1 MLTQYMTETN
11 VVVSPSSP
19 TDNHSHLSESSD
31 NSPPDSIF
39 DTTALVQVISTASSE
54 ELLKVVQ
61 LIFPQVDD
69 WIVDIDLSLLPLDK
83 LEQIQTI
90 FQGRC

>member
-1 MLTQYMTETN
+1 MLTQLVTETN
-11 VVVSPSSP
+11 VVVSPTSP
-19 TDNHSHLSESSD
+19 IDNHSHLSESSD
-31 NSPPDSIF
+31 NTPPDSFF

-61 LIFPQVDD
+61 LVSPQVDD
-69 WIVDIDLSLLPLDK
+69 WIVDIDLSLLPPDK

-90 FQGRC
+90 FQDRC